1 MKKKRVYLPLDPQPK
16 ADEVVTLQR
25 YYASLREDK
34 TYKKRVTYLWEGG
47 LKSKFAFVEYVGKF
61 PGLEQIRNKR
71 RTEKNKEENA
81 CNGHN
86 VADQI
91 LVVENMVSQNHPFV
105 RTIIRDKNKT
115 PCIILYTDE
124 QIEDLKNICCNG
136 DAVLGVDKTFY
147 LCKMHVTITCYKQT
161 SVIRHDTNEH
171 PIF

>member
-1 MKKKRVYLPLDPQPK
+1 MTV
-16 ADEVVTLQR
+16 QR

-61 PGLEQIRNKR
+61 PGLSANGNSQDTENEYVRTPVYVMDEMKQLLQTQQPRTVYNTLKRKYDELSRPTGLEQIRNKR

-91 LVVENMVSQNHPFV
+91 LVVENMIRSLGRLLGTKTKHLVSF
-105 RTIIRDKNKT
+105 
-115 PCIILYTDE
+115 CIQMNRSRI
-124 QIEDLKNICCNG
+124 
-136 DAVLGVDKTFY
+136 
-147 LCKMHVTITCYKQT
+147 
-161 SVIRHDTNEH
+161 
-171 PIF
+171 